1 MSTICALTFNA
12 LIQWGIVIAILIIV
26 AITIVRKII
35 NFQRSM
41 KDDSNMECGCG
52 CSSCSAKCDL
62 KEKNDKTT
70 CCQNNENKSN
80 RN

>member
-35 NFQRSM
+35 NFQHSM
-41 KDDSNMECGCG
+41 KDDSNMGCGCG
-52 CSSCSAKCDL
+52 CSGCSAKCDL

-70 CCQNNENKSN
+70 YCQNNENKSN